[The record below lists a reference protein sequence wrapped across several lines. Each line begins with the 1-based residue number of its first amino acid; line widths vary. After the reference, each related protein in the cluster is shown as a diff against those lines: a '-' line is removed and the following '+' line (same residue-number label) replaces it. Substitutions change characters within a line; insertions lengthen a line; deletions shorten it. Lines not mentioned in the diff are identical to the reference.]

1 MMKRGPNNKI
11 LFKKDF
17 LVKKIKEILEPVEY
31 VIFAYL
37 FGSYATGNEW
47 AESDIDIAVYVNQ
60 KKIKDFF
67 DVKINLLTLLTDALK
82 TDDVDLLIL
91 NEATPVL
98 KYEVLTKGV
107 LLFTKDENV
116 HTEFYLRGFKEFFDY
131 RYLLEK
137 NYKAAMAAL
146 KENIK

>member
-1 MMKRGPNNKI
+1 MKREPKNKKRI
-11 LFKKDF
+11 FKKDF
-17 LVKKIKEILEPVEY
+17 LVKKIKEALEPIEY

-47 AESDIDIAVYVNQ
+47 AESDIDVAVYVNQ
-60 KKIKDFF
+60 KKIKDLFH
-67 DVKINLLTLLTDALK
+67 VKIELLTVLTDALK

-98 KYEVLTKGV
+98 KYEVLTKGI
-107 LLFTKDENV
+107 LIFTKDENV
-116 HTEFYLRGFKEFFDY
+116 YTEFYLRGFKEFFDY

-137 NYKAAMAAL
+137 NYKAAMEAL
-146 KENIK
+146 KENTK